1 VLRLTADWGWAG
13 TRADRR
19 GVNWRGKRTDE
30 VKGSALMGSRENSG
44 LGGSLWTRCG
54 TLSRRSH

>member
-1 VLRLTADWGWAG
+1 MLRLTADWGWAG

-44 LGGSLWTRCG
+44 LGGSL
-54 TLSRRSH
+54 